1 MVEERIITARVITLE
16 VQSKCADDLLEE
28 MQMDEWGMRRRG
40 WRELWSGGG

>member
-28 MQMDEWGMRRRG
+28 MQMDEWGDEEERVEG
-40 WRELWSGGG
+40 AVEWGG